1 MDSKQLLTAKQHLT
15 ALSTFIVQLSTF
27 YEGIDPAI
35 DGDLRTLRGQLSG
48 SPDFILASLT
58 ISKIQQALQHN
69 ASSVRQ
75 MTKSSL
81 SQLEQAIKQLQ
92 PLLKDNDK
100 GEKQALQ
107 LLVRLSQPLNS
118 LFTIVDLS
126 KQTLTLFQEQLTFA
140 SNTNNPKKRV
150 TATASESESVSQ
162 LLQQHLIEELY
173 QLIDTYG
180 VKHPNDTQLTELK
193 RKISTGMREDEL
205 VHACILLIRM
215 IVRDAMDDASMTGKV
230 IQSLH
235 QALGNVGEQLE
246 DSKSL
251 CEWQAKQ
258 RAEVRNNLRQQVQT
272 LHSTVSDANDIEQLK
287 ISTSD
292 AFSQLNEQLRRSED
306 SDLSHQTQ
314 LLGLLTSMQQQ
325 VTQLQQQA
333 QRYKKRLTEQLL
345 SSQTDP
351 LTRLPNRQAY
361 NDRLRKECERAK
373 RHGYSLALAVVD
385 IDFFKNINDKY
396 GHSAGDKTL
405 QVVGKKLKSELSD
418 NEFLAR
424 WGGEEF
430 VILLPY
436 SHASSLPHRLNAMR
450 SSLAELPFKFKDER
464 VAITASFGAAL
475 LRHDEDPEKL
485 FERADKQ
492 LYKAKRA
499 GRNCV
504 MIDPQEVS
512 E

>member
-1 MDSKQLLTAKQHLT
+1 MESKQLLAAKQQLT
-15 ALSTFIVQLSTF
+15 ALSGFIIQLSSF
-27 YEGIDPAI
+27 YDGIEPAI
-35 DGDLRTLRGQLSG
+35 DNELRTLRGQLSG
-48 SPDFILASLT
+48 TPDFVLAGQT
-58 ISKIQQALQHN
+58 IGRIQQAMHSN
-69 ASSVRQ
+69 AGLLRQ
-75 MTKSSL
+75 TTKSTA

-92 PLLKDNDK
+92 PFLKDCEKTDK
-100 GEKQALQ
+100 VALQ
-107 LLVRLSQPLNS
+107 LLIKLNQPLNS
-118 LFTIVDLS
+118 LFTLIECC
-126 KQTLTLFQEQLTFA
+126 KQTLSLFQGYVSQ
-140 SNTNNPKKRV
+140 SDNTVSVKKRTTV
-150 TATASESESVSQ
+150 VAKDAESVSH

-180 VKHPNDTQLTELK
+180 VKHPNDSQLIDLK
-193 RKISTGMREDEL
+193 HKISSGMREDEL

-215 IVRDAMDDASMTGKV
+215 IVRDALDDASMTGKV

-251 CEWQAKQ
+251 CEWQAKE
-258 RAEVRNNLRQQVQT
+258 RSDSRKSLRTQMQG
-272 LHSTVSDANDIEQLK
+272 LHSFISENSDINAVREHSAESIAQFIEHLK
-287 ISTSD
+287 
-292 AFSQLNEQLRRSED
+292 RSED
-306 SDLSHQTQ
+306 TDLSHQTQ
-314 LLGLLTSMQQQ
+314 LLGLLTAMQQQ
-325 VTQLQQQA
+325 VTQLQQQT

-361 NDRLRKECERAK
+361 NERLKKECERAR
-373 RHGYSLALAVVD
+373 RHGYSLALAVID

-405 QVVGKKLKSELSD
+405 QVVGKKLKAELSD

-430 VILLPY
+430 VMILPY
-436 SHASSLPHRLNAMR
+436 SQLHSLNERLDAMR
-450 SSLAELPFKFKDER
+450 LSLSELPFKFKEEK

-475 LRHDEDPEKL
+475 LRSDEEPERL

-504 MIDPQEVS
+504 MIDMEKS